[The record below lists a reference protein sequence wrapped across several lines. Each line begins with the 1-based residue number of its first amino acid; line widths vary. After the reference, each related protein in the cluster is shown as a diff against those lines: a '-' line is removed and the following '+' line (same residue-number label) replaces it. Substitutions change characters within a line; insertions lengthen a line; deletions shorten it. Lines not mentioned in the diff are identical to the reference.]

1 MFSGTHAAMVGF
13 QVHSAQNVQYFLP
26 NFIKGE
32 KKMTCFRSHCLMIFF
47 AAICMLALTIVP
59 GFAQD
64 NQEAQAEPLQ
74 QIDDADFEN
83 AVLAYAKIQAIHEQF
98 QQSVQGIEDQAGR
111 KELQD
116 QANQEMI
123 NAIEV
128 SDLDVETYSS
138 IMAQVRS
145 DQNLR
150 TKFIDE
156 LQKIQ

>member
-1 MFSGTHAAMVGF
+1 
-13 QVHSAQNVQYFLP
+13 
-26 NFIKGE
+26 
-32 KKMTCFRSHCLMIFF
+32 MTCFQSNYLMIFF

-59 GFAQD
+59 GFTQD
-64 NQEAQAEPLQ
+64 NQPTQAAPLE
-74 QIDDADFEN
+74 QIDNAAFEN
-83 AVLAYAKIQAIHEQF
+83 AVLAYAKIQSIHEQF
-98 QQSVQGIEDQAGR
+98 QQSVQGTEDQAER

-138 IMAQVRS
+138 IMARVRS
-145 DQNLR
+145 DQDLR

-156 LQKIQ
+156 LQKLQ

>member
-1 MFSGTHAAMVGF
+1 MT
-13 QVHSAQNVQYFLP
+13 FLKS
-26 NFIKGE
+26 N
-32 KKMTCFRSHCLMIFF
+32 CLMIFF
-47 AAICMLALTIVP
+47 AAICMFALTIVP

-64 NQEAQAEPLQ
+64 NQPEQAEPVE
-74 QIDDADFEN
+74 QINDADFEK
-83 AVLAYAKIQAIHEQF
+83 AVLAYAKIQSIHEQF
-98 QQSVQGIEDQAGR
+98 QQSVQKTEDQAER

-145 DQNLR
+145 DQDLR

-156 LQKIQ
+156 LQKVQ

>member
-1 MFSGTHAAMVGF
+1 
-13 QVHSAQNVQYFLP
+13 
-26 NFIKGE
+26 
-32 KKMTCFRSHCLMIFF
+32 MTFFKSNCLMIFF
-47 AAICMLALTIVP
+47 AAICMFALTIVP

-64 NQEAQAEPLQ
+64 NQPAQAEPLQ
-74 QIDDADFEN
+74 QIDDTDFEN
-83 AVLAYAKIQAIHEQF
+83 AVLAYAKIQSIHEQF
-98 QQSVQGIEDQAGR
+98 QQSVQGTEDQAER

-145 DQNLR
+145 DQTLR
-150 TKFIDE
+150 TQFIDE
-156 LQKIQ
+156 LQKVQ